1 MNWVKAER
9 YDKFFAGRDILRD
22 YKVIARDALNEVLN
36 NSYERESSMYYWVA
50 RAAEH
55 GCAEAWGEL
64 GDAFQGLYADINV
77 FSGPD
82 EEDIEEVP
90 LIVDSR
96 MALVFDLMGEDG
108 NDRVSLENLYKIFQ
122 GKYDEIPR
130 DFERAFDC
138 LIRLQREDLKRIKEH
153 PDEAHWAL
161 NHHGEYLLRELVEEQ
176 REEHKW
182 VDWEYSY
189 VLGICYENGWILEKD
204 LKKSAEY
211 YAKALSMGYKKAKK
225 DLERIA
231 AL

>member
-1 MNWVKAER
+1 MTWDRAER
-9 YDKFFAGRDILRD
+9 YDKYFAGRDIVRD
-22 YKVIARDALNEVLN
+22 YKIITKEALNEVLN

-64 GDAFQGLYADINV
+64 GDAFQGLYADIDV

-82 EEDIEEVP
+82 EEDIEDVP
-90 LIVDSR
+90 LIVDTR
-96 MALVFDLMGEDG
+96 MALVFYLMGVDG
-108 NDRVSLENLYKIFQ
+108 NDRVSLESLYKILQ

-130 DFERAFDC
+130 DFERAFDY
-138 LIRLQREDLKRIKEH
+138 LIRLQREDLLRIKDH
-153 PDEAHWAL
+153 PEEARWAL

-176 REEHKW
+176 REENKW

-189 VLGICYENGWILEKD
+189 VLGVCYENGWILEKD

-211 YAKALSMGYKKAKK
+211 YEKAYSMGYTKAED
-225 DLERIA
+225 DLKRMAI
-231 AL
+231 L